1 MPSGKVVM
9 QIWSAAGAYAGGIE
23 YWIVYLSM
31 IQLSQLWCFGEAV
44 LPSLLVRVASDEEP
58 EEPEE
63 RAWFSSMLEAPLLD
77 ILSSNTVERGL
88 ESTDEEADMVTT
100 DDDDKE
106 RWQDRK

>member
-23 YWIVYLSM
+23 YWIVYLST

-44 LPSLLVRVASDEEP
+44 LPSLLVRVASDEER
-58 EEPEE
+58 EE

-77 ILSSNTVERGL
+77 ILSSNTAERGL
-88 ESTDEEADMVTT
+88 ESTDEETDMVTK